1 MMKLQDVFVGPYLV
15 GVERQDEPLADR
27 WGEDLVGLDEFAGLL
42 PHVLDVEHV
51 VQVAVLVGD
60 EVEHQVAVGL
70 VRVDVVKNHQ
80 GVAVETSGHR
90 LSCFSVDDV
99 EQSLRGRNTGV
110 KLSIDF
116 V

>member
-1 MMKLQDVFVGPYLV
+1 MSVCPYLV
-15 GVERQDEPLADR
+15 DVERQDEPLADWR
-27 WGEDLVGLDEFAGLL
+27 GEGLVGLGEFAGLL

-60 EVEHQVAVGL
+60 EVEHQVAVVL
-70 VRVDVVKNHQ
+70 IRVDVVKNHQ

-99 EQSLRGRNTGV
+99 EQSLQRDETVESNCGST
-110 KLSIDF
+110 LCDDYSQ
-116 V
+116 